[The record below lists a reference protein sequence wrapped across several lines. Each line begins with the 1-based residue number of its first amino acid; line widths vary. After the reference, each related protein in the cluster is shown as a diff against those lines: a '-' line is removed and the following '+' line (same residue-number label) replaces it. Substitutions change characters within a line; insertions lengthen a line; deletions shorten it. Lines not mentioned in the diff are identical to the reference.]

1 MGLYP
6 TGVEAVHE
14 ALYRAYF
21 IDNINVGDVEEI
33 LMIVAALDLDVGGAR
48 HVLESH
54 SFSDTIEGDWP
65 YPGNIV

>member
-6 TGVEAVHE
+6 TRVEAAHE
-14 ALYRAYF
+14 ALYHAYF

-33 LMIVAALDLDVGGAR
+33 LMIVAALDLDVGAR